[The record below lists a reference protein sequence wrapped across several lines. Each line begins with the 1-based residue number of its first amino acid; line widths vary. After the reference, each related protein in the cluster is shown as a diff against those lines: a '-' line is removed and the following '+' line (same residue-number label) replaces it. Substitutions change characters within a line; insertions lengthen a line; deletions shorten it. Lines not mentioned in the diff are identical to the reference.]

1 MASVTPPARETL
13 LARIARLE
21 GRIAAL
27 ENALDRRSRELRLL
41 QATLCPADLVQLA
54 RMATDLGPQAH
65 VLETDAP
72 DISPA
77 WLHPGRNEPSQLAR
91 IADGLPPLPQIA
103 HQLEYWTETTV
114 ITSAE
119 VEATLADLWASL
131 TPSPDAPALAPRV
144 PASPWPERAE
154 GEPAHDGTETSE

>member
-54 RMATDLGPQAH
+54 R
-65 VLETDAP
+65 
-72 DISPA
+72 
-77 WLHPGRNEPSQLAR
+77 

-114 ITSAE
+114 ITPAE